1 MHMQKLG
8 SKSFQ
13 EEEQEM
19 LNDQLGKPELLRMG
33 ILMYSFSQRLD
44 PMVYL
49 YTKMRYILLWKN
61 PSLTLGIGIVV
72 SLVLLNL
79 KISILIGGIG
89 LYACTDVIFKS
100 MERLQ
105 RYKHKEKRLMVPE
118 ENAYLLQKLM

>member
-1 MHMQKLG
+1 MQKLG

-61 PSLTLGIGIVV
+61 PLLTLGIGIIV

-79 KISILIGGIG
+79 KISILIGGIT

>member
-1 MHMQKLG
+1 MQKLG